1 MPVLQVSD
9 DSWSEPN
16 PFRIAGVVDQAE
28 VVIER
33 RTGIDTILVVKHI
46 VDVNHD
52 LLGLCPGF
60 HSVQIVARIADADRK
75 LLRRDRPERGGP
87 SGLGDDNLT
96 AGIFCLDLVVSID
109 EGVEA

>member
-1 MPVLQVSD
+1 
-9 DSWSEPN
+9 
-16 PFRIAGVVDQAE
+16 

-109 EGVEA
+109 EGIEA